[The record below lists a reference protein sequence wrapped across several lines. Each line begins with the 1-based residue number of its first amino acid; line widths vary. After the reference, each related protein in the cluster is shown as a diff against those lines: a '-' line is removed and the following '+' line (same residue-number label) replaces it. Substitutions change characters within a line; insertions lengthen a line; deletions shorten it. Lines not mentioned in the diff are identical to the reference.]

1 MAFKIDRLLYATDLG
16 PRGPDV
22 FRCAASIAEQYG
34 ATIHIIH
41 VIEEPSIIRNNIAE
55 RYISSSVLGGYR
67 ESTLDEAISE
77 IKRRLEQF
85 TRSTLESEE
94 AVKARV
100 AEIRVLTGR
109 PGRAILA
116 EADSIDADCIVLG
129 SRRYSGVND
138 MIIGSVARKVTLK
151 SRRPV
156 FLFPV

>member
-1 MAFKIDRLLYATDLG
+1 MSFKIERILYATDLG

-22 FRCAASIAEQYG
+22 FRCAASVAERYG
-34 ATIHIIH
+34 ADIHIVH

-55 RYISSSVLGGYR
+55 RYISGSVMGGYR
-67 ESTLDEAISE
+67 ESTFEEAIDE

-94 AVKARV
+94 AVHARV

-109 PGRAILA
+109 PGRTILE
-116 EADSIDADCIVLG
+116 EADRIDADCIVLG